1 MSVFHLRFN
10 LRVCAP
16 ERLGVR
22 VCIFLSPR
30 VRKCVCA
37 RTRALNRVF
46 VYHPRCVLRAS
57 ECVYA
62 CASASLPASACMYM
76 YLSVHASVCVRASE
90 SLGVLACVYFTP
102 SVNQS
107 VCVRQRA
114 SLPVCMYMSLSVHAS
129 VCVRAC
135 ARSHSDSVSWLE
147 IAFFSFHL
155 RLE

>member
-1 MSVFHLRFN
+1 MSCFTSIHCMSVFHLRFN

-107 VCVRQRA
+107 VCATKSVFA
-114 SLPVCMYMSLSVHAS
+114 CVHVYVSLCACVSVC
-129 VCVRAC
+129 VCVRA
-135 ARSHSDSVSWLE
+135 RDLIQILFLGWK
-147 IAFFSFHL
+147 
-155 RLE
+155 